1 MLWYWIIAFLSV
13 IVEGFAGFG
22 STMLALP
29 FLALFMDVREGV
41 ALLGVNAL
49 VTSAVLTFTQRKR
62 INFKEFFKIVFLI
75 VPFVPVGVFALGA
88 LSRYQGALK
97 LVLGGVIGLVGA
109 YDCYYVFLK
118 KTEPKPLKRPAQL
131 VALFSGAFIQAM
143 FSTGGALIT
152 LYTSERMRDKGEF
165 RATMSAVWL
174 ATNSVAIALRAIFL
188 ELYPQSVRVN
198 ALKGLP
204 FVVCGLLLGMFLHKR
219 VDNTGFR
226 KAIYLILFFGGVA
239 TTAYTLATIL

>member
-1 MLWYWIIAFLSV
+1 MFWYYIIIFLSV

-41 ALLGVNAL
+41 ALLGANAI
-49 VTSAVLTFTQRKR
+49 VTSAVLAFTQRKR
-62 INFKEFFKIVFLI
+62 INFKEFFKIALLI
-75 VPFVPVGVFALGA
+75 VPFVPVGVFALGV
-88 LSRYQGALK
+88 LGRYQNALK
-97 LVLGGVIGLVGA
+97 LVLGSVIGLVGA
-109 YDCYYVFLK
+109 YDCYYVFFK
-118 KTEPKPLKRPAQL
+118 KMEPKPLKKNAQL
-131 VALFSGAFIQAM
+131 VALFSGALIQGM

-174 ATNSVAIALRAIFL
+174 ATNSVAVAMRAIFL
-188 ELYPQSVRVN
+188 HLYPQSVCVN
-198 ALKGLP
+198 VLKGLP
-204 FVVCGLLLGMFLHKR
+204 FMACGLLLGMFLHKR

-226 KAIYLILFFGGVA
+226 KVIYLILFFGGIA
-239 TTAYTLATIL
+239 TTAYTLASIL